1 MLQRHYLE
9 DRSLDLI
16 TNITDEPIQRHI
28 LIFERGEAVV
38 TLRHLPTVEMWK
50 MRVEYNDGYIDGV
63 KLSLGTLHFR
73 HKNWPFDIALICT
86 DGSGID
92 PYRADD
98 FVSGRI
104 EMYLVTP
111 EEMIDIRG
119 GDVP

>member
-1 MLQRHYLE
+1 M
-9 DRSLDLI
+9 DLI

-28 LIFERGEAVV
+28 LIFERGEVVV

>member
-1 MLQRHYLE
+1 M
-9 DRSLDLI
+9 DLI
-16 TNITDEPIQRHI
+16 ANITDEPLQRHI
-28 LIFERGEAVV
+28 LLFSRGEATIIIRYLSV
-38 TLRHLPTVEMWK
+38 VEMWK
-50 MRVEYNDGYIDGV
+50 MRVEYKGDYIDGV

-73 HKNWPFDIALICT
+73 HKNWPFDIMAKAT

-98 FVSGRI
+98 FASGRI